1 MFGLPPSTFYHPS
14 FMYLPSQDMIKTHL
28 LTNTSDGKRKHFGKC
43 QTITKKFSS
52 NNSDRPVK
60 KCSFDIESLL
70 ELKTKD
76 NQISNRSYNDDTEDG
91 SSDDGHTSYRSPPIS
106 SYALFNQLKT
116 LDMTPNN
123 NNNNNKNDLTLSSS
137 SESDHSPYRLTS
149 NKHLNNSRHGI
160 SHKIKPKRI
169 RTIFT
174 PEQLE
179 RLESEFDKQQ
189 YMVGNERFYLAT
201 TLDLTEAQVKVWFQ
215 NRRIKWRRQ
224 TLDDHQQR
232 LTSLTSGN
240 TQTPT
245 TITEEHHNSDVD
257 E

>member
-1 MFGLPPSTFYHPS
+1 MNKTQFLPTTPDAKRKQAENLHSTPKKFCQS
-14 FMYLPSQDMIKTHL
+14 N
-28 LTNTSDGKRKHFGKC
+28 TNT
-43 QTITKKFSS
+43 
-52 NNSDRPVK
+52 DRPVK
-60 KCSFDIESLL
+60 KCSFNIESLL
-70 ELKTKD
+70 ELKTNE
-76 NQISNRSYNDDTEDG
+76 NQISNRSYIDDTEDG
-91 SSDDGHTSYRSPPIS
+91 SSDDGHTTSFRSPPIS

-116 LDMTPNN
+116 LDRTINKQ
-123 NNNNNKNDLTLSSS
+123 KNDLTPSSS
-137 SESDHSPYRLTS
+137 SESDHSPYRLSS
-149 NKHLNNSRHGI
+149 NKNLSNSRHRI
-160 SHKIKPKRI
+160 NQKTKPKRI

-224 TLDDHQQR
+224 ALDDHQQR
-232 LTSLTSGN
+232 LTHLTGSLQQTSSIN
-240 TQTPT
+240 DEQA
-245 TITEEHHNSDVD
+245 NSDSD

>member
-1 MFGLPPSTFYHPS
+1 MFGLPLSTFYHPS
-14 FMYLPSQDMIKTHL
+14 FMYLPSHDITKTS
-28 LTNTSDGKRKHFGKC
+28 TPDGKRKQSEKC
-43 QTITKKFSS
+43 SSIPKKFCS

-60 KCSFDIESLL
+60 KSSFDIESLL
-70 ELKTKD
+70 EIKTKD
-76 NQISNRSYNDDTEDG
+76 NQISNRSYNEDTDEESSNDG
-91 SSDDGHTSYRSPPIS
+91 QISFRSPPIS

-116 LDMTPNN
+116 LDMTINN
-123 NNNNNKNDLTLSSS
+123 TNNKHDLTPSSS
-137 SESDHSPYRLTS
+137 SESDHSPYRLSS
-149 NKHLNNSRHGI
+149 NKHLPNSRHGI
-160 SHKIKPKRI
+160 NHKNKPKRI

-179 RLESEFDKQQ
+179 RLELEFDKQQ

-224 TLDDHQQR
+224 ALDDHQQR
-232 LTSLTSGN
+232 LTTFTGN
-240 TQTPT
+240 NQTMN
-245 TITEEHHNSDVD
+245 EDEHEPSDSD

>member
-1 MFGLPPSTFYHPS
+1 
-14 FMYLPSQDMIKTHL
+14 MI
-28 LTNTSDGKRKHFGKC
+28 
-43 QTITKKFSS
+43 
-52 NNSDRPVK
+52 
-60 KCSFDIESLL
+60 KCSFNIESLL
-70 ELKTKD
+70 ELKTND
-76 NQISNRSYNDDTEDG
+76 NQISNRSYNEDTEDG
-91 SSDDGHTSYRSPPIS
+91 SSDDGHISFRSPPIS

-116 LDMTPNN
+116 LDMTPNKT
-123 NNNNNKNDLTLSSS
+123 KNDLTPSSS

-149 NKHLNNSRHGI
+149 NKHITNSRHGI
-160 SHKIKPKRI
+160 NHKTKPKRI

-224 TLDDHQQR
+224 ALDDHQQR
-232 LTSLTSGN
+232 LTSFAGN
-240 TQTPT
+240 IQIPPK
-245 TITEEHHNSDVD
+245 INDEHHDSDSD

>member
-14 FMYLPSQDMIKTHL
+14 FMYVPTHDMTKTS
-28 LTNTSDGKRKHFGKC
+28 TPDGKRKQSGKC
-43 QTITKKFSS
+43 QSIMKKFCNNN

-60 KCSFDIESLL
+60 KSSFDIESLL

-76 NQISNRSYNDDTEDG
+76 NQISNRSYNEDTEDG
-91 SSDDGHTSYRSPPIS
+91 SSDDGHTSFRSPPIS

-116 LDMTPNN
+116 LDMTINN
-123 NNNNNKNDLTLSSS
+123 TTNNKNDLTPSSS
-137 SESDHSPYRLTS
+137 SESDHSPYRKHLTS
-149 NKHLNNSRHGI
+149 SRHGMT
-160 SHKIKPKRI
+160 HKNKPKRI

-179 RLESEFDKQQ
+179 RLELEFDKQQ

-224 TLDDHQQR
+224 ALDDHQQR
-232 LTSLTSGN
+232 LTSFAGNPPTS
-240 TQTPT
+240 QTT
-245 TITEEHHNSDVD
+245 TDEHHNSDSD